1 VCSDALMSTESMAIN
16 KEVLSLASITKEID
30 LAVPVRMGYNR
41 WTLFETFPQFMEG
54 VKEVRQLDDKRLLW
68 RAEIGGQEETWEA
81 EIVEQVPDRKIAW
94 RSVSGT
100 PTAGMV
106 VFEPIDDGHCRIML
120 TMEYEPQ
127 GLTETVGSALGFD
140 GRKVEGDL
148 KRFKELVES
157 QGVETGGYR
166 GQIEGDQVRN

>member
-1 VCSDALMSTESMAIN
+1 
-16 KEVLSLASITKEID
+16 LASITKEID
-30 LAVPVRMGYNR
+30 LTVPVRMAYNR

-54 VKEVRQLDDKRLLW
+54 VKEVRQLDDKRLFW
-68 RAEIGGQEETWEA
+68 RAEIGGKEETWEA

-94 RSVSGT
+94 RSISGT
-100 PTAGMV
+100 PTAGTV

-148 KRFKELVES
+148 TRFKELTES

-166 GQIEGDQVRN
+166 GQIEGGEVRN